1 MKSYQIQRSVKYSMF
16 MEWKV
21 SKPALVARDAEVA
34 MIVTILLIRMS
45 FSASFSAAPQ
55 YSTLWTK

>member
-1 MKSYQIQRSVKYSMF
+1 MKSYRIQRNDKSTMF

-21 SKPALVARDAEVA
+21 LKPELVARDGVVA
-34 MIVTILLIRMS
+34 TRIIILLIRMS
-45 FSASFSAAPQ
+45 FSDSFSAAPQ